1 MKKCKFCKFWTFW
14 KFWIFWNSSKISQNF
29 SKYEVSK
36 VSYAQFCFLAT
47 ILFFGGHFVFQQNI
61 SKFVQT
67 VHTNFLAK
75 SRLCSSRIE
84 QVMLN
89 FAIWRPFCFLRP
101 FCFSNC
107 FVRTIHMNFHSKSG
121 VCSSKKVWVML
132 NLVFCPF
139 PSRSVTVTNLCILI

>member
-14 KFWIFWNSSKISQNF
+14 KFWIFWNSLKISQNF
-29 SKYEVSK
+29 SNYEVSK

-89 FAIWRPFCFLRP
+89 FAIWRPFCF
-101 FCFSNC
+101 SNF
-107 FVRTIHMNFHSKSG
+107 FVRTVHTNFHSKSG
-121 VCSSKKVWVML
+121 VGSSKKVWVML
-132 NLVFCPF
+132 NLVFCPVPF
-139 PSRSVTVTNLCILI
+139 RSVPVTNLRILV